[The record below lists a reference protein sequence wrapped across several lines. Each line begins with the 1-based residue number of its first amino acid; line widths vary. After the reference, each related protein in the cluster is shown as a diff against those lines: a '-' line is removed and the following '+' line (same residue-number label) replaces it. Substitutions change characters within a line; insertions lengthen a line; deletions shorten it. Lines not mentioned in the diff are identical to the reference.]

1 MNRVLIVDDAAIM
14 RLTIKGILEKNN
26 VEVVG
31 EADCGKEG
39 IMKYKDLKPD
49 IVTMDITMPD
59 ITGIDAVK
67 EIIKYDKNAKI
78 IMVSAMGQERF
89 VMEAVKAGAKSF
101 LVKPFKE
108 EYMMQVINKVITSK

>member
-1 MNRVLIVDDAAIM
+1 MSRVLVVDDAAIM

-26 VEVVG
+26 IEIAG

-39 IMKYKDLKPD
+39 ITKYKDLRPD

-59 ITGIDAVK
+59 ITGIEAVK
-67 EIIKYDKNAKI
+67 EIIKFDKDAKI

-89 VMEAVKAGAKSF
+89 VMDAVKAGAKSF
-101 LVKPFKE
+101 LVKPFNE
-108 EYMMQVINKVITSK
+108 SYMMKIINKIMSSR

>member
-1 MNRVLIVDDAAIM
+1 MNRILIVDDAAIM

-59 ITGIDAVK
+59 ITGIEAVK